1 MGYVSPW
8 VSKPWFPF
16 HYLSSSIILLSF
28 YPSICLSV
36 YLSVCLSI
44 YLSIYLKFSQWFP
57 DSEAHSN
64 LPTLSTL
71 PIHRAEATRCQV
83 TGRYGKDAQCST
95 KGNSPQAPPKPGAA
109 GIQRSTKLGGCRGMG
124 KFWQLKWAD
133 KKRVKNDENQGKSSL
148 NGF

>member
-28 YPSICLSV
+28 YPSIC
-36 YLSVCLSI
+36 LSVCLSI

-95 KGNSPQAPPKPGAA
+95 KGKSPQAPPKPGAA
-109 GIQRSTKLGGCRGMG
+109 GEILAVEMGRLKKGEEWWKSRQIISKWILNRACNNKKLETQWRI
-124 KFWQLKWAD
+124 
-133 KKRVKNDENQGKSSL
+133 
-148 NGF
+148 